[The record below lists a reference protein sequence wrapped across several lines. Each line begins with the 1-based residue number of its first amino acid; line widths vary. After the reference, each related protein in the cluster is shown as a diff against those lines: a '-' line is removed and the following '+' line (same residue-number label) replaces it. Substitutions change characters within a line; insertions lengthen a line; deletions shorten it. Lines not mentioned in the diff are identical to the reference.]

1 MIILLREYKRKVK
14 VNWDVQETKKRS
26 ELWNVDIDVF
36 KERERVIVCVMCVRE
51 KEKGRDEGDDNTIW
65 LELGICIK
73 SKSYDWNIVLAQI
86 IPFY

>member
-36 KERERVIVCVMCVRE
+36 KERER
-51 KEKGRDEGDDNTIW
+51 
-65 LELGICIK
+65 EL
-73 SKSYDWNIVLAQI
+73 
-86 IPFY
+86 